1 MLNAAKYLPRRIRL
15 PLQAILILGFSW
27 GLTACLHLAGMH
39 ITPAFVVIVYAATIG
54 LVGALWGA
62 SLALLV
68 GLICGVEF
76 VLFVPAFSTWMFA
89 AILSRWPALP
99 LMAAAGTGL
108 GLFARNLQLQAARS
122 ARQEVLRGF
131 SAKLLHLQDEER
143 RKIARELHDSLGQ
156 YLTAAKINLDL
167 LRNNHWQRQPE
178 NDLQGKDWPGQNWQG
193 KDRRVNLWS
202 GRDPA
207 GKDLLSEAQSI
218 LEQALVEVRTL
229 SYLLHPP
236 LLDEAG
242 FLAVAGD
249 YVHGFARRSGI
260 TASLYCSPDTVRLPQ
275 NVELALFRIL
285 QECLTN
291 VHRHSGGRLVEVHL
305 FQNPETVILEIKDD
319 GRGMSPEILRR
330 FYEHSG
336 SAGVGLSGMHER
348 AAELGGSLEL
358 RSGEKGTTVNVTIPL
373 PKSGASVRQARQSY
387 VA

>member
-39 ITPAFVVIVYAATIG
+39 ITPAFVIIVYAATIG

-76 VLFVPAFSTWMFA
+76 VLFVPAFSAWMFA
-89 AILSRWPALP
+89 AVESRWPALP
-99 LMAAAGTGL
+99 LMAAAGIGL
-108 GLFARNLQLQAARS
+108 GLLARNLQLQAARA

-156 YLTAAKINLDL
+156 YLTAVKINLDL
-167 LRNNHWQRQPE
+167 LRNNHW
-178 NDLQGKDWPGQNWQG
+178 LQKRDDAGQSKVWPG
-193 KDRRVNLWS
+193 KDRRGKERRGKFS
-202 GRDPA
+202 GL
-207 GKDLLSEAQSI
+207 GEDLLSEAQSV
-218 LEQALVEVRTL
+218 LEQALTEVRTL

-260 TASLYCSPDTVRLPQ
+260 AASLYCSPDSVRLPQ

-291 VHRHSGGRLVEVHL
+291 VHRHSGGSQVEVHL
-305 FQNPETVILEIKDD
+305 FQNPETAILEIKDN

-348 AAELGGSLEL
+348 AEELGGRLEL

-373 PKSGASVRQARQSY
+373 PKSGVSVQQARQNY